1 MIAAELAQRRLV
13 QLKQDF
19 AQLLGRGI
27 TRGKTLSVNLAQRAD
42 EGVAVLVADFAVVVA
57 MAIVETGLA
66 HAALHGAR
74 ERQHPP
80 AGTKWQSCA
89 ATGKIKAGSPA
100 YADQRPQSRSARHHE
115 IVAMLGNQ
123 HQRLGGELPWGG
135 FLLGLGQARDV
146 NPKDIR
152 DRILG

>member
-27 TRGKTLSVNLAQRAD
+27 TGGKTLSVNLAQRAD

-57 MAIVETGLA
+57 MAIVETGFA

-89 ATGKIKAGSPA
+89 ATGTSKPGLSDNPVTPLPASGAVLVPLPA
-100 YADQRPQSRSARHHE
+100 YADAAPA
-115 IVAMLGNQ
+115 
-123 HQRLGGELPWGG
+123 
-135 FLLGLGQARDV
+135 
-146 NPKDIR
+146 
-152 DRILG
+152 